1 MVCKITSFNKSR
13 SRAGRLPTSRDA
25 LRWTT
30 VSGMTIV
37 EMLIAMGISAIMLTQ
52 VCALWFY
59 STRSFAAQASY
70 TTLDQDSQRAL
81 DWLSRDIRQATNVTL
96 FASNRVN
103 VTTLSG
109 QTISFFHDTGKLR
122 RSITA
127 GNTVTLLKD
136 CEWVNFKMY
145 QRTPISGTFDQYPT
159 TNLATCKLI
168 EVNWKCSRRPYPTA
182 SEQTEYMQS
191 AKVVLRSKL

>member
-1 MVCKITSFNKSR
+1 MVCKITSFNKQ
-13 SRAGRLPTSRDA
+13 GRHLKIA
-25 LRWTT
+25 
-30 VSGMTIV
+30 SGMTIV

-81 DWLSRDIRQATNVTL
+81 DWMSRDIRQATNVTL

-109 QTISFFHDTGKLR
+109 QTISFFHDSGKLR
-122 RSITA
+122 
-127 GNTVTLLKD
+127 
-136 CEWVNFKMY
+136 
-145 QRTPISGTFDQYPT
+145 
-159 TNLATCKLI
+159 
-168 EVNWKCSRRPYPTA
+168 
-182 SEQTEYMQS
+182 
-191 AKVVLRSKL
+191 